1 MLRILEEMGEE
12 DFPLPHPEIPVA
24 EGEERAE
31 IRAELRA
38 MAASEE
44 AMTEAAWKPYF
55 DENWRPFTTARR
67 DVLLANPELSSQMGL
82 ARREES
88 SRFREFWRLGTIL
101 TNLRNQAEVTWNRVR
116 TEVGPNGVRPES
128 EVRSPQ
134 PIQSD
139 ARGPKSK
146 VTARE
151 FEGNAPPDGAED
163 VGTSDSAVAAI
174 SDRRPRG
181 APEERNMRRSLPAS
195 GQAPTAATAGA
206 EQVGAAPATHAGQA
220 QSPATGGNPLESGKQ
235 GKDAENQRKNEGA
248 SGDVAENKG
257 GAKAERVADAP
268 APAAHSAENV
278 PPASP
283 DLPQATE
290 MAL

>member
-1 MLRILEEMGEE
+1 
-12 DFPLPHPEIPVA
+12 VA

-181 APEERNMRRSLPAS
+181 APEERNMRRSE
-195 GQAPTAATAGA
+195 TAATAVKTTPA
-206 EQVGAAPATHAGQA
+206 ERSEQALASGPAGR
-220 QSPATGGNPLESGKQ
+220 PN
-235 GKDAENQRKNEGA
+235 DAENQRKNEGA
-248 SGDVAENKG
+248 SGGVEVNKG
-257 GAKAERVADAP
+257 GAQAERVADAP
-268 APAAHSAENV
+268 LPSAHSTENA
-278 PPASP
+278 PPASQG
-283 DLPQATE
+283 LPQSRE
-290 MAL
+290 MVV